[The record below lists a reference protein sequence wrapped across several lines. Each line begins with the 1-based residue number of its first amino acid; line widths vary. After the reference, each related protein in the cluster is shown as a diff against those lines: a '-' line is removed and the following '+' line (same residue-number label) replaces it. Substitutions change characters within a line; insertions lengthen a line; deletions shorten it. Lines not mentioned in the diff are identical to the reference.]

1 MYNEVSIDNGAE
13 EEDMKNNADLPKST
27 ENIFSDIDEE
37 IGFSQQEGKI
47 DRITNCNNNKPDKDW
62 SKFDCGGKDC
72 HGTSECKP
80 NDCKCVNRMDD
91 QNFPMLY
98 SLCKAMIQLSKPHR
112 QNDMTSWTNFQQLY
126 FSVRKNEIPIIFR
139 TAYSLLKDK
148 EKELGKFLQLQ
159 WYAAKKLYLRSLLSE
174 ETKTPFLL
182 ACAEVI
188 EDKNNYEREVCIP

>member
-1 MYNEVSIDNGAE
+1 MMYNEVSIDNGAE
-13 EEDMKNNADLPKST
+13 EENADIPKST

-37 IGFSQQEGKI
+37 IDFSQQVGKI
-47 DRITNCNNNKPDKDW
+47 DRIQNCNNNTPDRNW
-62 SKFDCGGKDC
+62 SEYDCGGKDC

-80 NDCKCVNRMDD
+80 NDCKCVNRMDN
-91 QNFPMLY
+91 QNFPKLY

-112 QNDMTSWTNFQQLY
+112 QNDMMSWTNFQQLY

-139 TAYSLLKDK
+139 TAYSLKDK

-159 WYAAKKLYLRSLLSE
+159 WYAAKNLYLRSVQSE
-174 ETKTPFLL
+174 ETKTPFFL

-188 EDKNNYEREVCIP
+188 EDKNNYEREVSIP